1 MSDCQHREEI
11 TKLRE
16 RVVVL
21 EQLPPRVAAVEQLV
35 EKISKDVHASNVAVA
50 QLTTVNHQ
58 ILKNQ
63 EAAKP
68 TLNKVNS
75 SFMLL
80 RAVVIGFPLLFMA
93 LDYFELTPF
102 QAVDQIKQVEQTKGV
117 SHESANRST

>member
-58 ILKNQ
+58 ILENQ
-63 EAAKP
+63 NEAKP

-80 RAVVIGFPLLFMA
+80 KAVVIGWPLLFMA

-102 QAVDQIKQVEQTKGV
+102 QAVDQIKEAKK
-117 SHESANRST
+117 E